1 MSADREDAMRHETL
15 KADTTITD
23 VSVAG
28 LIDAAAVAVAVETE
42 LDRAF
47 GPGHWSLTWDEDLAG
62 RPVRGTIRLEI
73 AGDSLIVG

>member
-15 KADTTITD
+15 KAHTTITD

-28 LIDAAAVAVAVETE
+28 LIDAAAIAVAVETE
-42 LDRAF
+42 LDRTF